1 VDALCRKL
9 QTSNSRQLA
18 HRYTHYI
25 CTVSLDKQGKKS
37 SATLSSQSHSDGS
50 EKTGYGWGGGG
61 WSFEVGQ
68 VRWNHVDRQA
78 VPSNDGLNI

>member
-1 VDALCRKL
+1 MHCAENYRLPIRGNL
-9 QTSNSRQLA
+9 RTG
-18 HRYTHYI
+18 THYT

-50 EKTGYGWGGGG
+50 EKTGYGGGGVGG